1 MIRFALGL
9 MLPYLGI
16 LTYQAYE
23 WRLDFAEPSQWQS
36 LIGPAIGFGA
46 AMLTVLLLTIVL
58 DYRRPRRM
66 LSRGSKRAL
75 RPVFAGVAISA
86 LTVLFAIPAVV
97 FGSEYAPDWLLLCVS
112 SVPPGLLVLLLSK
125 SIVPGQCAACGFDLR
140 ASLDAGRCP
149 ECGRGIAACV

>member
-23 WRLDFAEPSQWQS
+23 WRLDIMKPWRWQS
-36 LIGPAIGFGA
+36 LVGPAMGFGVA
-46 AMLTVLLLTIVL
+46 VLTVLLVAIVL
-58 DYRRPRRM
+58 NYRRPKRV
-66 LSRGSKRAL
+66 LSRGPSQAL
-75 RPVFAGVAISA
+75 RPILAGMAISV

-112 SVPPGLLVLLLSK
+112 TIPPAMLVLLLSK
-125 SIVPGQCAACGFDLR
+125 SIVPGQCVACGFDLR
-140 ASLDAGRCP
+140 ASLDTGRCP
-149 ECGRGIAACV
+149 ECGRSIIAST